1 MQTKVLVKMQ
11 NQERCLERLMAT
23 VRESECQV
31 RNLNARLS
39 LDETVFFLTL
49 EVEGERS
56 AAELSS
62 TLNAMSEVKS
72 VETNPAA

>member
-11 NQERCLERLMAT
+11 NQERSLERLMAT

-39 LDETVFFLTL
+39 LDESVFFLTL